1 MFDGKLAAE
10 YTAFV
15 GGADGSFDFS
25 LDVGVVEL
33 VEDHSHAY
41 P

>member
-1 MFDGKLAAE
+1 MLDGELAAE
-10 YTAFV
+10 DAALV
-15 GGADGSFDFS
+15 GGADGSFDFC